1 MRVLTG
7 PCSLFL
13 FSKKGGGSMNEQ
25 QKEVYD
31 QPQVLRQIIENLR
44 GRKFRLDC
52 GHHVTFGH
60 NLGNHIMVINGK
72 EPEIICSLCS
82 Y

>member
-1 MRVLTG
+1 MTQEEESRY
-7 PCSLFL
+7 
-13 FSKKGGGSMNEQ
+13 E
-25 QKEVYD
+25 D
-31 QPQVLRQIIENLR
+31 ADALRKALANLK

-60 NLGNHIMVINGK
+60 NLGNDITIYNGR
-72 EPEIICSLCS
+72 EIVIICSQCG

>member
-1 MRVLTG
+1 MT
-7 PCSLFL
+7 
-13 FSKKGGGSMNEQ
+13 KN
-25 QKEVYD
+25 QKELYE
-31 QPQVLRQIIENLR
+31 QTEILRRIIESLK

-60 NLGNHIMVINGK
+60 NLGNDILIFNGK
-72 EPEIICSLCS
+72 RTKIICSLCG